1 MSSLYVIKT
10 NLYKT
15 LLLNVDYYHVLIAT
29 ELCIQKLPKNRFAL
43 YIAFIKNRRGY
54 LTLA

>member
-1 MSSLYVIKT
+1 MRSLYVIKT